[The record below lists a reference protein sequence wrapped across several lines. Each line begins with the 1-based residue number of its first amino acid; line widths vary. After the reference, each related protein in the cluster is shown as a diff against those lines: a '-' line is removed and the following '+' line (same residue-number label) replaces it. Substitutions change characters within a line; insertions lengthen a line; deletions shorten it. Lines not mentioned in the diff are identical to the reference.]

1 MIFSTWLRNWKR
13 SLDRRWTLQQTLR
26 RKAGARRLVS
36 RPRLEPLEDRTLLSA
51 VAVHSTADD
60 GSPGTLRYAIE
71 QVNAGK
77 YNDIDF
83 QIGAVGSA
91 QTINLTNPLPDL
103 TAKGVYIN
111 GLSQGGNGNTKQLIT
126 LNGSG
131 AGSIDGLV
139 LGGTD
144 CTVSGLIIENFGLNG
159 IQVDGSNDFIGG
171 TTPGAGNVLIGNE
184 HGIQL
189 SGSGNQIQ

>member
-13 SLDRRWTLQQTLR
+13 SLDHRWTLQQTLR

-60 GSPGTLRYAIE
+60 RSPGTLRYAIE

-83 QIGAVGSA
+83 QIGAIGTA
-91 QTINLTNPLPDL
+91 HTINLTSPVV
-103 TAKGVYIN
+103 TRI
-111 GLSQGGNGNTKQLIT
+111 
-126 LNGSG
+126 
-131 AGSIDGLV
+131 
-139 LGGTD
+139 
-144 CTVSGLIIENFGLNG
+144 
-159 IQVDGSNDFIGG
+159 
-171 TTPGAGNVLIGNE
+171 
-184 HGIQL
+184 
-189 SGSGNQIQ
+189 